1 HRAGQGAE
9 RRRVRPRRRH
19 DLSGAAPARDR
30 RAPYKLVEGRRRAA
44 AARLPGDAH
53 RTSGALG
60 SRAGLEPLRRGGRR
74 GARVSYLDELGGA
87 LGRVGI
93 RGALRARILA
103 EAADHL
109 AQSDPARFGRPDE
122 LAQRFADE
130 LATAGSTRT
139 AFRAFA
145 ALGVAGAAFAAGWL
159 LIIPAGGWPE
169 FRSAPSLPLG
179 LVAGLG
185 MLICPQVSFAAGLLA
200 VLRAVR
206 IRRERSAAAA
216 DVAVLVRR
224 PAAAGPAGDMFDD
237 LSVTLPRRPW
247 AACLA
252 LASGVA
258 VLAFAAGGLDEGPR
272 NAVGEFV
279 LVVACFAVFGRR
291 LALRD

>member
-1 HRAGQGAE
+1 M
-9 RRRVRPRRRH
+9 
-19 DLSGAAPARDR
+19 
-30 RAPYKLVEGRRRAA
+30 
-44 AARLPGDAH
+44 
-53 RTSGALG
+53 
-60 SRAGLEPLRRGGRR
+60 
-74 GARVSYLDELGGA
+74 SYLDELGGA

-93 RGALRARILA
+93 RGALRVRILA
-103 EAADHL
+103 EAADHF

-224 PAAAGPAGDMFDD
+224 TATALAFGAGALLSLALFALESRAQLASWYTLGVGIGGPVLTLPLLAVGVSLLRVRRLRPAAPGPAGDMFDD
-237 LSVTLPRRPW
+237 LPVTLPRRPW